1 LDDAIA
7 GAIRDECAVIQNG
20 SRDRW
25 MSKDRPTAPPYPDY
39 LKANAQIASDLSD
52 EINAAVDYAQ
62 NKAKLDSLGQQLDS
76 SVK

>member
-7 GAIRDECAVIQNG
+7 GAIRDECTAIQNG

-62 NKAKLDSLGQQLDS
+62 KQSEAGQFGSTVGFFAK
-76 SVK
+76 

>member
-1 LDDAIA
+1 LDEQGPPD
-7 GAIRDECAVIQNG
+7 C
-20 SRDRW
+20 S
-25 MSKDRPTAPPYPDY
+25 PYPDY

-76 SVK
+76 SQNNPARNFHQKSSF